1 MSTNI
6 QIGLGAQAAQAAVGA
21 LCLVVAGCS
30 TRHYRQ
36 SADNEVFA
44 TLQQRSWQVENMPAE
59 FSIEQTNQLTF
70 EGLSRAGDPEAFLG
84 GEGESERGA
93 WVLGLDRGL
102 EIAVQHSRVY
112 QNTKEQ
118 LYLAALGLTLTRHQ
132 FAPLFAAGGTA
143 VVRGD
148 SISEDP
154 SFQGSGRVNVD
165 WLLRDIGRLSADLTA
180 DFTRLFT
187 HGPGSLSSSRLGMR
201 ISRPLLRNA
210 GFLQETEGLTQAERN
225 LLYQV
230 RDFVRFRKDFSV
242 QIATEYYRVL
252 GQRDAA
258 RNAYMNLEGSR
269 QTAARTRALAREGRA
284 TQSDLGRLEQQELSA
299 ESAWI
304 AAARSY
310 RRSLDDLKLRLGVPV
325 ETALVLDD
333 RELAALTIQHPELPV
348 DDAIRLA
355 LEARLDYQN
364 LRDSYD
370 DAVRQI
376 GLAQEGLKTQVD
388 LVAAGGLSGQPGT
401 NQWEWP
407 NAANYDWSA
416 GLVLDLPLDRKAER
430 NAYRSALIGLERAGR
445 SVVQG
450 QDEIELEVRESWRSL
465 EQARRNYEISE
476 IGVRLA
482 ERRVEEQTVLAEIG
496 RARAQDQVDARNDLV
511 DSRNQRTQA
520 LVGHTI
526 ARLQFWN
533 NIGIL
538 YIKDN
543 GQWEERTD
551 VARH

>member
-1 MSTNI
+1 MKMGMGS
-6 QIGLGAQAAQAAVGA
+6 QSAWAAMAV
-21 LCLVVAGCS
+21 LCLAAAGCS
-30 TRHYRQ
+30 TRHHRQ
-36 SADNEVFA
+36 SADTEVYA
-44 TLQQRSWQVENMPAE
+44 TLQQRGWQVENMPAE
-59 FSIEQTNQLTF
+59 FSIEQTHSLSF
-70 EGLSRAGDPEAFLG
+70 EGLPQAEDPEDFLG
-84 GEGESERGA
+84 AEGESERDA
-93 WVLGLDRGL
+93 WVLPLDRAL
-102 EIAVQHSRVY
+102 ATAVHHSRVY
-112 QNTKEQ
+112 QNSKEQ
-118 LYLAALGLTLTRHQ
+118 LYLAALGLTLARHQ

-143 VVRGD
+143 VARGD
-148 SISEDP
+148 SVSEDP
-154 SFQGSGRVNVD
+154 SFQASGRVNVD
-165 WLLRDIGRLSADLTA
+165 WLLRDVGRISTDLTA

-187 HGPGSLSSSRLGMR
+187 HGVGSLSRSRLGLR

-210 GFLQETEGLTQAERN
+210 GFLEESEGLTQAERN

-230 RDFVRFRKDFSV
+230 REFVRFRKDFSV

-304 AAARSY
+304 AGTRNY
-310 RRSLDDLKLRLGVPV
+310 RRSLDDLKLRLGIPV

-333 RELAALTIQHPELPV
+333 RELAALTIQHPELAV
-348 DDAIRLA
+348 DDAIRVA

-364 LRDSYD
+364 VRDNYD
-370 DAVRQI
+370 DAVRQVR
-376 GLAQEGLKTQVD
+376 LAAEGLKTQVD
-388 LVAAGGLSGQPGT
+388 LVADGSLYGQPGT
-401 NQWEWP
+401 NRWEWP
-407 NAANYDWSA
+407 NHANYDWNA
-416 GLVLDLPLDRKAER
+416 GLILDLPLDRKAQR
-430 NAYRSALIGLERAGR
+430 NAYRSALIALERAGR
-445 SVVQG
+445 SLAQL

-520 LVGHTI
+520 LVGHTV

-533 NIGIL
+533 NMGIL

-543 GQWEERTD
+543 GQWEEQTH